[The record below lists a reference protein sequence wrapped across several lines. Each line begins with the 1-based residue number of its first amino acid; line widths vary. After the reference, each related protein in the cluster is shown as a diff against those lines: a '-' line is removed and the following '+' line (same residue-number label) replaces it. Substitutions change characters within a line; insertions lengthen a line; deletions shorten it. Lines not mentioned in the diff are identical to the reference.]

1 MKRKLIDFDVFTK
14 IENES
19 LSGAEAELVEAEDI
33 LSEALDVESVSLH
46 CFGESNVVYST
57 PDDTY
62 IHATYTLNPDSL
74 ILENIEELVIDEA
87 QEKEFAKSKLSN
99 MIEELL
105 EGNEKK
111 AHSIF
116 NEYVGLNVTKR
127 IFNEARNKSAKAKTK
142 RLVAKTKKIGSGPG
156 AKTVVVG
163 YVPAKKKSHATKSQT
178 AGVVA
183 KRMKG
188 KKRRNKLASLS
199 EKKRRKAMRQSAHK
213 RFGFMKEQVE
223 VLHQISENVIN
234 YVNYVELGPT
244 LKECSARYDEKGN
257 VTALRVP
264 TSKARNE
271 GKILSFNWKTM
282 NTEIKYCRDA
292 GKKLSESMDFCKAMG
307 ELKRQNAFDDSTALE
322 ETLESVVVQWPNV
335 IYLTQNEL
343 AAHVKEALE
352 AVGVTNYDD
361 QVCDFMAEGILRTA
375 HTIHSEKVEKVLKLA
390 GCTDCTQYECFQ
402 DAIGK
407 FYPQIDESTAL
418 EMQAFYDLYSA
429 VGEIYKHAQKTG
441 DEIVAE
447 EAEFYLNDLAAICE
461 GQLEP
466 DIDLAEE
473 TAEWIYDLIE
483 ANLSDAGEWNPTNTV
498 HHTITGDHPAMAK
511 KATVDGIP
519 GKYTGDYGDPAPVSD
534 GKSYHNGL
542 ADQMRNRG
550 WSQLGGSDVV
560 PDLTNPYVP
569 KPFGDY
575 TMKGEPGVDKNS
587 DSGLTQVQGDTW
599 PSLQNPYV
607 PKAETAQSYQMN
619 HGKEA
624 DLVVDK

>member
-19 LSGAEAELVEAEDI
+19 LSSAESELVEAEDV
-33 LSEALDVESVSLH
+33 LSEALDVDSVSLH
-46 CFGESNVVYST
+46 CYGESSVVYST

-62 IHATYTLNPDSL
+62 IHATYTLTPDSL

-87 QEKEFAKSKLSN
+87 QEKEVARGKLSS

-105 EGNEKK
+105 EGNERK

-127 IFNEARNKSAKAKTK
+127 VFNESRAKSPKSKTK

-163 YVPAKKKSHATKSQT
+163 YAPASKKSHATKSQT

-188 KKRRNKLASLS
+188 KKRKNKLVSQS
-199 EKKRRKAMRQSAHK
+199 EKTRRKAMRQSAHK

-223 VLHQISENVIN
+223 SLHTISENVMN
-234 YVNYVELGPT
+234 YVNYVEMGPT

-264 TSKARNE
+264 TSKVRNE

-292 GKKLSESMDFCKAMG
+292 GKKICESMDFCKAISD
-307 ELKRQNAFDDSTALE
+307 LKRQNAFNDSDALQ
-322 ETLESVVVQWPNV
+322 ETLETIVVQWPNTV
-335 IYLTQNEL
+335 YLTQNEMSSYI
-343 AAHVKEALE
+343 KEALDT
-352 AVGVTNYDD
+352 VGVTNYDD
-361 QVCDFMAEGILRTA
+361 QVCDFMAEGVLRTA
-375 HTIHSEKVEKVLKLA
+375 HTIHNEKVEKILKLA
-390 GCTDCTQYECFQ
+390 GSTDCREYECFQ
-402 DAIGK
+402 EVVSK
-407 FYPQIDESTAL
+407 FYSQIDESTAI

-441 DEIVAE
+441 DEIIRE
-447 EAEFYLNDLAAICE
+447 EAELYLNELASVCE
-461 GQLEP
+461 GTVEP
-466 DIDLAEE
+466 DMDLAEE

-483 ANLSDAGEWNPTNTV
+483 SNLSDAGEWTPSTAV
-498 HHTITGDHPAMAK
+498 HTTISGDHPAMAK

-519 GKYTGDYGDPAPVSD
+519 GKYTGDYEDSAPVSD
-534 GKSYHNGL
+534 GKSYKNGL
-542 ADQMRNRG
+542 ADQMRNRS

-560 PDLTNPYVP
+560 PDLSNPYVP
-569 KPFGDY
+569 QPFGDY

-607 PKAETAQSYQMN
+607 PKGETAQSYKMN
-619 HGKEA
+619 RGKDS
-624 DLVVDK
+624 DLVVGN